1 MSQQTAFRVSTAQ
14 ACTGRGGYYE
24 MRLHRVPRGGR
35 PQSEKIPISGDCT
48 EIDRSVD
55 LSALNDPAELL
66 AALRKLS
73 PKLGVARFDPRE
85 LATASLVRM
94 CARIHPGSRRMPDG
108 RPEAVSRRVWVP
120 SALGA
125 PALRVTGLVR
135 VDENGIGEMAIHGG
149 SGRTVRR
156 PMVSVPLTGVE
167 SSMVTKLAV
176 PVTVGTDAE
185 HSTYVLLH
193 PTEGRQFVE
202 QVVRPAL
209 LHTPDATS

>member
-1 MSQQTAFRVSTAQ
+1 
-14 ACTGRGGYYE
+14 

-35 PQSEKIPISGDCT
+35 PQSEMIPVSGDCT
-48 EIDRSVD
+48 EIDRLAD
-55 LSALNDPAELL
+55 LPALNDPAELL
-66 AALRKLS
+66 AALRRLS
-73 PKLGVARFDPRE
+73 PKLGVARFEPQE

-94 CARIHPGSRRMPDG
+94 CTRIHPGRRRMPDG
-108 RPEAVSRRVWVP
+108 CPEAVSRRVWIPTV
-120 SALGA
+120 LGA

-135 VDENGIGEMAIHGG
+135 VDENGIGEMAMHGS

-156 PMVSVPLTGVE
+156 PIVSVPLTGAE

-176 PVTVGTDAE
+176 PVTTGTDAE

-202 QVVRPAL
+202 QVIRPVILYA
-209 LHTPDATS
+209 PDPTS